1 MPDKQYKHDVA
12 ISFLNQDEPIAL
24 DLHSRLSLN
33 FNVFV
38 YSKKQEE
45 LAGSDGIET
54 FRKAFR
60 SESRMVVVLYRDG
73 WGETP
78 WTRIEE
84 GAITDRF
91 LKEGWNWLLFIML
104 DSKSTP
110 PPWLPETR
118 IRLNLEDYSIEQAVG
133 AIKVRLQEIGSK
145 IQKETAIKRAKKIE
159 GQVAFRAEKERL
171 FTSIEGV
178 KAFEN
183 EFNIIRQEI
192 SRTVDEI
199 SKDIKGINIQCGS
212 ESNHCVITSGS
223 VSIAVNWRPRY
234 ANDLHDSPLKIIEFN
249 GRLLLPNERG
259 RFMAA
264 FDPKELS
271 SYEFEP
277 DMTSDMKWCWRAKF
291 NDRRYFSSSEL
302 ADFSLKVL
310 LDLIDRSDKGEIP
323 PIDHLY

>member
-1 MPDKQYKHDVA
+1 MPDKKYKYDLA

-24 DLHSRLSLN
+24 DLHSRLNLN

-45 LAGSDGIET
+45 LAGSDGTET

-60 SESRMVVVLYRDG
+60 SDSRMVVVLYRDG
-73 WGETP
+73 WGKTP

-118 IRLNLEDYSIEQAVG
+118 IRLNLEDYGIEQAVG
-133 AIKVRLQEIGSK
+133 AIKSRLQEIGSR
-145 IQKETAIKRAKKIE
+145 IQKETAKKKAKQIE

-171 FTSIEGV
+171 FSSSEGV
-178 KAFEN
+178 KAFES

-192 SRTVDEI
+192 SRIIDDI
-199 SKDIKGINIQCGS
+199 SKDVKGITIQYGS
-212 ESNHCVITSGS
+212 ESYHCVVTSGS

-234 ANDLHDSPLKIIEFN
+234 ANDLHDSPLKIMEFN
-249 GRLLLPNERG
+249 GRLLLPQERG
-259 RFMAA
+259 RFRVP
-264 FDPKELS
+264 FEPKALS
-271 SYEFEP
+271 THEFEP
-277 DMTSDMKWCWRAKF
+277 DITSVMKWCWRAKF
-291 NDRRYFSSSEL
+291 HGETYFSSSEL

-310 LDLIDRSDKGEIP
+310 LNLIDRSDKGEIP
-323 PIDHLY
+323 PIDQLY